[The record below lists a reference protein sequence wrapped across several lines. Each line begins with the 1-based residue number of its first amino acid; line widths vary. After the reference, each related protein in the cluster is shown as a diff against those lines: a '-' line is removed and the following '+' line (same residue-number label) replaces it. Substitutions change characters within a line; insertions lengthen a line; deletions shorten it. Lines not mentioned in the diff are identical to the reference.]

1 MKTSMNK
8 SHQIQNQVAQ
18 ERNIGIVKLFITL
31 NMKNGMNCTMNCIV
45 AACWFRWTEKRWH
58 ISL

>member
-31 NMKNGMNCTMNCIV
+31 NMKNGMNCIV
-45 AACWFRWTEKRWH
+45 AACWFRWTEKRGH